1 MTDELDPTVIE
12 ATDSQTT
19 VEEDTETAAEVVEVD
34 NAPTL
39 EDYEALKRT
48 QQRTYEKMK
57 KLEAIAKQ
65 ARASEPL
72 KKLNDTGL
80 TREEVILYAKGYTD
94 EEVKLAL
101 KLSKVEGTNPL
112 VVAESD
118 DYFKTKV
125 SERQKKEKSAL
136 ASLPASSGSGRYTP
150 PKPVGEMTEEEHQAY
165 FREVMDNV

>member
-1 MTDELDPTVIE
+1 MTDELDPTVNE
-12 ATDSQTT
+12 ATDSET
-19 VEEDTETAAEVVEVD
+19 VEEETEAAQVAEVD
-34 NAPTL
+34 NTPTL
-39 EDYEALKRT
+39 EDYEELKRKNEMLYA
-48 QQRTYEKMK
+48 RVK
-57 KLEAIAKQ
+57 KAEEAKKVSQ
-65 ARASEPL
+65 PL

-125 SERQKKEKSAL
+125 TERQKKEKSAL

-165 FREVMDNV
+165 FREVMDKV